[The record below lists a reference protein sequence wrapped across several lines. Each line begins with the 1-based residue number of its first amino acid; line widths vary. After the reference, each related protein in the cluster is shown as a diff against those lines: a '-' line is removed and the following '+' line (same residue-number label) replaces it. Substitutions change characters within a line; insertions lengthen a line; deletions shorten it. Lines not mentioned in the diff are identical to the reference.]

1 MKFMWQ
7 ILIQLKKKLS
17 HFLTTL
23 SANLFNSLCSHS
35 KFILEGN
42 VSYSDLIKINLV
54 KMYQIF
60 YIRTVETGIVKE
72 RDWRDFEKV
81 DSTGLS
87 TH

>member
-1 MKFMWQ
+1 MGY
-7 ILIQLKKKLS
+7 IRRKLEIETHRTVYFS
-17 HFLTTL
+17 
-23 SANLFNSLCSHS
+23 
-35 KFILEGN
+35 
-42 VSYSDLIKINLV
+42 NLV